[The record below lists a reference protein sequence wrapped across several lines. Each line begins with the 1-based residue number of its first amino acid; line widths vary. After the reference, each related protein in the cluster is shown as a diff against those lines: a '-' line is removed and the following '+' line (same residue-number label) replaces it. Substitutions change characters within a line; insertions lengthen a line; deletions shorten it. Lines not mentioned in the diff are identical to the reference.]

1 MVAINYIKETEEL
14 INLLSM
20 HGKSDIAMK
29 LKDAMDG
36 ASTGTEMIMGV
47 KYQLEQVRS
56 DDMPEILRPKVAKL
70 ISGIKE
76 LLK

>member
-1 MVAINYIKETEEL
+1 VGINYIKETEEL
-14 INLLSM
+14 ITLLSM
-20 HGKSDIAMK
+20 HGKSDIANK
-29 LKDAMDG
+29 LKAAMDG
-36 ASTGTEMIMGV
+36 ASTGTELIMGI
-47 KYQLEQVRS
+47 KYHLEQVRD